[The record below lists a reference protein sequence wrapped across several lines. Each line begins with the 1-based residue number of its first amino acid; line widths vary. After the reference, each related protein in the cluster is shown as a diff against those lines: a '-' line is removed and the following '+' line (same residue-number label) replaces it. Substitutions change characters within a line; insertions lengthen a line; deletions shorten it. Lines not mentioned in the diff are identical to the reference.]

1 MTPTLT
7 LIGQYDSPFV
17 RRVAVALRCYQLE
30 YHHEPW
36 SVWRDA
42 AQVGRFNPLLRV
54 PTLVWDGDA
63 LIESAAILDAL
74 DDLVGPDR
82 ALLPRTGA
90 ARRRGLRICALATGF
105 ADKGVS
111 LFYEALLHKDQSDT
125 WVTRCRTQIAAALDV
140 LEADRAAS
148 PTEYWLGDRLSHADI
163 AVTCAVRFTREAHGS
178 VAELDRWHDRWPL
191 IAALATRIEERDEL
205 RAVAQPLHVSMPAT

>member
-17 RRVAVALRCYQLE
+17 RRVAVALRHYELD

-42 AQVGRFNPLLRV
+42 DTVARYNPLRRV
-54 PTLVWDGDA
+54 PTLLWDGEA

-74 DDLVGPDR
+74 DDLVGPER

-90 ARRRGLRICALATGF
+90 VRRRGLRVCALATGF

-111 LFYEALLHKDQSDT
+111 LLYEGLMHRQQPSDT
-125 WVTRCRTQIAAALDV
+125 WVTRCRTQIAATLDV
-140 LEADRAAS
+140 LEADRTAS

-163 AVTCAVRFTREAHGS
+163 AVTCAVRFVREAHGD
-178 VAELDRWHDRWPL
+178 VIDLDRWTHV
-191 IAALATRIEERDEL
+191 AALARTIEDRDEL
-205 RAVAQPLHVSMPAT
+205 RAVVQPLTV